1 MKVLEVKNLQVN
13 LKTKY
18 GEVKAV
24 RDVSFDLKKGE
35 ILSIVGES
43 GSGKSVLCRSILKLL
58 PENGY
63 VKNGDILLNGTNIC
77 NLTDKMMSK
86 VRGKEISMIFQDP
99 MTSLN
104 PTISVGKQIS
114 EAVRVHNKVTRV
126 TDKMMSKVRGK
137 EISMIFQ
144 DPMTSL
150 NPTISV
156 GKQISEAVRVHNKVT
171 RAEAKR
177 RAIELIDF
185 VGIDESESRYNQ
197 YPYEF
202 SGGMRQRIAIAI
214 ALACNPKILIADE
227 PTTALDSIMQNKI
240 LDLIKSIQKKT
251 NISIIFITH
260 DMEVVN
266 KIADRIAVMYAGK
279 IVEIGKKEDIFSNP
293 IHPYTVGLMSSRASF
308 NMDKEYLPTIEGVP
322 PNLLNPPKGDA
333 FDIFSNPIHPYTV
346 GLMSSRASFNMDKEY
361 LPTIEGVPPNL
372 LNPPKGDAFAIRN
385 KNPLVIDFLEEPPM
399 FKVSESHYAATWLLH
414 PNAAIARDEIKAKEE
429 KLIIHE

>member
-24 RDVSFDLKKGE
+24 RDVSFDLKKDE
-35 ILSIVGES
+35 ILTIVGES

-63 VKNGDILLNGTNIC
+63 IKNGDILLNGTNIC

-86 VRGKEISMIFQDP
+86 VRGKEISMIFQNP

-114 EAVRVHNKVTRV
+114 EA
-126 TDKMMSKVRGK
+126 
-137 EISMIFQ
+137 I
-144 DPMTSL
+144 
-150 NPTISV
+150 
-156 GKQISEAVRVHNKVT
+156 RVHNKVT

-185 VGIDESESRYNQ
+185 VGIDESESRYKQ

-240 LDLIKSIQKKT
+240 LNLIKSIQKKT

-279 IVEIGKKEDIFSNP
+279 IVEIGKKEEIFSNP
-293 IHPYTVGLMSSRASF
+293 IHPYTVGLMSSRVSF
-308 NMDKEYLPTIEGVP
+308 NME
-322 PNLLNPPKGDA
+322 
-333 FDIFSNPIHPYTV
+333 
-346 GLMSSRASFNMDKEY
+346 KEY

-414 PNAAIARDEIKAKEE
+414 PKAAIARDEINAKEE
-429 KLIIHE
+429 KLIIHEEGKTFRDKKS